1 MKDEPFESEQNET
14 EENKP
19 LLEINQRFVDPLN
32 QGNLFQRGIDN
43 FRLWLIL

>member
-19 LLEINQRFVDPLN
+19 LFEVNQRFEDPLV
-32 QGNLFQRGIDN
+32 QGNLFRGIDN
-43 FRLWLIL
+43 FQL